1 MMKGV
6 ESMLEKEK
14 VGFIKIEGKVSSE
27 ARKTLVDRFQTV
39 DSVKVALLSITAAN
53 CGITLTAAQL
63 VVFAELF
70 WNPGVLCQAEDRVH
84 RIGQTDSVVC
94 QYLVARGTADDS
106 LWPMIQ
112 KKLVVLN
119 KAGLS
124 KDNFE
129 ESEEKNMEME
139 KQKTLDEFFKTDS
152 KAIKERG
159 EEDVEDLWG
168 VLEDEEKDFEIWDDI
183 DEADLEGL
191 CDEPETKRA
200 KL

>member
-1 MMKGV
+1 M
-6 ESMLEKEK
+6 
-14 VGFIKIEGKVSSE
+14 VS
-27 ARKTLVDRFQTV
+27 T
-39 DSVKVALLSITAAN
+39 
-53 CGITLTAAQL
+53 C
-63 VVFAELF
+63 
-70 WNPGVLCQAEDRVH
+70 
-84 RIGQTDSVVC
+84 
-94 QYLVARGTADDS
+94 RGTADDS

-139 KQKTLDEFFKTDS
+139 KQKTLDKFFKIYSTS
-152 KAIKERG
+152 IKERG
-159 EEDVEDLWG
+159 KEDVEDLWG
-168 VLEDEEKDFEIWDDI
+168 VLEDEETDFEIWDDF

-191 CDEPETKRA
+191 CDDPDTKKA

>member
-1 MMKGV
+1 M
-6 ESMLEKEK
+6 
-14 VGFIKIEGKVSSE
+14 
-27 ARKTLVDRFQTV
+27 
-39 DSVKVALLSITAAN
+39 VAI
-53 CGITLTAAQL
+53 C
-63 VVFAELF
+63 
-70 WNPGVLCQAEDRVH
+70 
-84 RIGQTDSVVC
+84 
-94 QYLVARGTADDS
+94 RGTADDS

-139 KQKTLDEFFKTDS
+139 KQKTLDEFFKADS

-168 VLEDEEKDFEIWDDI
+168 VLEDEEKEIWDDI

-191 CDEPETKRA
+191 CDEPESKKA

>member
-1 MMKGV
+1 
-6 ESMLEKEK
+6 
-14 VGFIKIEGKVSSE
+14 
-27 ARKTLVDRFQTV
+27 
-39 DSVKVALLSITAAN
+39 
-53 CGITLTAAQL
+53 
-63 VVFAELF
+63 
-70 WNPGVLCQAEDRVH
+70 
-84 RIGQTDSVVC
+84 
-94 QYLVARGTADDS
+94 
-106 LWPMIQ
+106 MIQ

-191 CDEPETKRA
+191 CDEPETKKA

>member
-1 MMKGV
+1 M
-6 ESMLEKEK
+6 
-14 VGFIKIEGKVSSE
+14 
-27 ARKTLVDRFQTV
+27 
-39 DSVKVALLSITAAN
+39 VAI
-53 CGITLTAAQL
+53 C
-63 VVFAELF
+63 
-70 WNPGVLCQAEDRVH
+70 
-84 RIGQTDSVVC
+84 
-94 QYLVARGTADDS
+94 RGTADDS

-139 KQKTLDEFFKTDS
+139 KQKTLDLFFKADS
-152 KAIKERG
+152 GAIKEKG
-159 EEDVEDLWG
+159 EEAVEDLWG

-191 CDEPETKRA
+191 CDEPETKKA